1 MFSQDILSST
11 PFPPTPVV
19 TNKPQKQSDDSD
31 EDEDDGDDTGSDSDT
46 PVKSHIPKS
55 RRAGATLRSKKGGL
69 LSFT

>member
-55 RRAGATLRSKKGGL
+55 TRAWATLRSKKGGL